1 MWAARATIADTGTAT
16 AGSVGR
22 LAGMIV
28 AFSVAPA
35 VVNNDSQEM
44 ADAVSE
50 AVRVVRESG
59 LPNETNAMFTLL
71 EGEWDEV
78 FDTIKK
84 ATDAVRAVSPRTSL
98 VVKADI
104 REGVTNQLTDKVDAV
119 NRRLAKED

>member
-1 MWAARATIADTGTAT
+1 
-16 AGSVGR
+16 
-22 LAGMIV
+22 MIV
-28 AFSVAPA
+28 AFSVAPV
-35 VVNNDSQEM
+35 VVNNNSQEM

-84 ATDAVRAVSPRTSL
+84 ATDAVRGVSPRTSL